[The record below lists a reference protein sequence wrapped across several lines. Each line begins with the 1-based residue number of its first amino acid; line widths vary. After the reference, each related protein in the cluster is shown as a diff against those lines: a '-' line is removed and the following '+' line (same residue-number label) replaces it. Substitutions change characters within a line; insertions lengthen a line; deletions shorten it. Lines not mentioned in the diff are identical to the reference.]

1 MLHAVFTGQRV
12 AEGAER
18 AAAGGFHVQRFEEA
32 GLRGRFPMALAVH
45 RLISD
50 TITSVL
56 SLTLVLLCDY
66 QQ

>member
-12 AEGAER
+12 TEGAER
-18 AAAGGFHVQRFEEA
+18 AAAGGFHVQCFEEA

-50 TITSVL
+50 TITSIL
-56 SLTLVLLCDY
+56 S
-66 QQ
+66 